1 MFHMAFGK
9 SDENMLEA
17 VVVRPD
23 EEIILMCIISA
34 MSATTMASAASSTIQ
49 IARLYAVVGV
59 TIIEM

>member
-23 EEIILMCIISA
+23 EEIILLCIICA
-34 MSATTMASAASSTIQ
+34 MSATTMALASSSTIQ
-49 IARLYAVVGV
+49 IARLYAVVVV
-59 TIIEM
+59 TIVEM